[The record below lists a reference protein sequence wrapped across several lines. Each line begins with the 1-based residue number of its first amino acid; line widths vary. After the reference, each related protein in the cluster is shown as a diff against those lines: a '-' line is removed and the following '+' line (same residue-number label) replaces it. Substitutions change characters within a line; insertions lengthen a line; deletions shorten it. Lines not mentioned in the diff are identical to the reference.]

1 MNMITKVFK
10 SGNSNAVRI
19 PASIKLSG
27 PEVEIVDL
35 GAEGVLLKELPQKR
49 DPWELFEEG
58 IAELRGEWPER
69 VQEKDQARAE
79 W

>member
-1 MNMITKVFK
+1 
-10 SGNSNAVRI
+10 
-19 PASIKLSG
+19 
-27 PEVEIVDL
+27 
-35 GAEGVLLKELPQKR
+35 LPQKR

-58 IAELRGEWPER
+58 IAELGGEWPDR

>member
-1 MNMITKVFK
+1 MITKVFK
-10 SGNSNAVRI
+10 SGNSTAVRI

-27 PEVEIVDL
+27 SEVEIVDL
-35 GAEGVLLKELPQKR
+35 GAEGILLRELAQKR

-58 IAELRGEWPER
+58 ISELGGKWPDR

>member
-1 MNMITKVFK
+1 MITKIFK
-10 SGNSNAVRI
+10 SGNSYAVRI

-35 GAEGVLLKELPQKR
+35 GSEGVLLQELAQKR

-58 IAELRGEWPER
+58 IAELGGEWPDR
-69 VQEKDQARAE
+69 VQEKDQAGKE

>member
-1 MNMITKVFK
+1 MMTKVFK
-10 SGNSNAVRI
+10 SGNSYAVRI

-27 PEVEIVDL
+27 PEVEIVDQ
-35 GAEGVLLKELPQKR
+35 GKEGILLRELAQKR

-58 IAELRGEWPER
+58 IAELGGEWPDR
-69 VQEKDQARAE
+69 AQEKDQARAE

>member
-1 MNMITKVFK
+1 MITRIFK
-10 SGNSNAVRI
+10 SGNSYAVRI

-35 GAEGVLLKELPQKR
+35 GTKGILLQELAQKR
-49 DPWELFEEG
+49 DPWKLFEEG
-58 IAELRGEWPER
+58 IAELGGEWPDR
-69 VQEKDQARAE
+69 TQEKDQARTE